1 MSRRE
6 RNEQKKVLEMLRGK
20 DFTGEVLEAGKGG
33 NCGVIYNDYKNYF
46 TDFKQNFADVLSV
59 SNQLE
64 GVVDNLV
71 EASASVKSST
81 EFIAVGAQS
90 QTEDVNSCISIADTF
105 TDKMNNMDQMS
116 QELIRLAYEMSDE
129 NSKSKDVIQQLV
141 ENQKKNQEVMES
153 ITSKI
158 HELLEKTNKI
168 NEVTQV
174 LYGIASQTNLLAL
187 NASIEAARAGE
198 VGKGFAVVADEVRKL
213 SEESRSASE
222 GINESITG
230 IVTELDSLKTI
241 IDASGTIFDAQT
253 EAVEMVTGAMEGI
266 TAKVDGFIEEQKTF
280 QEEVTD
286 LEQDKDHLVASILNI
301 AAVVEENSATTQEV
315 ASLSMTQ
322 DNMTSLLTKMAQK
335 LGETVKLIDK
345 QAAQVRTAELTDN
358 KKRVAAIWDLDD
370 PFWEPATKE
379 ALKTARIL
387 DFNVEIFAPK
397 HRGEKGTVE
406 MAEFLEK
413 ITEQEYDAIAISPID
428 DKRIQVLLKKAADK
442 GMKIVF
448 IQSVLPNVPYE
459 AVIGTDAMECG
470 KKAAQAVE
478 QMLGE
483 AGGEVAMGVW
493 TDMKMS
499 TIEERE
505 AGFERELNFKSNI
518 ALHKIGVVGEPS
530 EAEAENTINQ
540 MLRDYPEIKVVFSTN
555 VGWGLAYAKYL
566 EKHPNKFQLVT
577 VDFTKDVAKYMK
589 RGTVHSA
596 IAQRPFI
603 WGSLPLEILADVFEG
618 KRQTKEFRDTGTYE
632 VNNNNLKIFE
642 ERLA

>member
-1 MSRRE
+1 MGRRE
-6 RNEQKKVLEMLRGK
+6 RNEREQILEILRQK
-20 DFTGEVLEAGKGG
+20 DFAEKTFEAEQGG
-33 NCGVIYNDYKNYF
+33 NCGGIYNDYKGYF
-46 TDFKQNFADVLSV
+46 TDFKQNLADVMSV

-81 EFIAVGAQS
+81 EFIAEGAQS
-90 QTEDVNSCISIADTF
+90 QTEDVNSCINIADTF
-105 TDKMNNMDQMS
+105 TDKMSNMDQMS

-129 NSKSKDVIQQLV
+129 NSRGKDVIQQLV

-222 GINESITG
+222 GINESISG

-301 AAVVEENSATTQEV
+301 AAVVQENSATTQEV

-322 DNMTSLLTKMAQK
+322 DNMTLLLTKMAQK
-335 LGETVKLIDK
+335 LCETVKVIDER
-345 QAAQVRTAELTDN
+345 AAQIKTEELKDH
-358 KKRVAAIWDLDD
+358 KKKVAAIWDLDD

-379 ALKTARIL
+379 ALKTAKIL
-387 DFNVEIFAPK
+387 DFNIEIFAPK

-406 MAEFLEK
+406 MAEFLK
-413 ITEQEYDAIAISPID
+413 DIINQEYDAIAISPID
-428 DKRIQVLLKKAADK
+428 DKRIQELLKKATDQ

-459 AVIGTDAMECG
+459 AVVGTDALECG
-470 KKAAQAVE
+470 KKSAKAVE
-478 QMLGE
+478 QLLGE

-493 TDMKMS
+493 TDMKME
-499 TIEERE
+499 TIEKRE
-505 AGFERELNFKSNI
+505 KGFERELSLQSNI
-518 ALHKIGVVGEPS
+518 RLHKIGVVGEPS
-530 EAEAENTINQ
+530 DVEAENTINQ
-540 MLRDYPEIKVVFSTN
+540 MLRDYPGIQVVFSTN

-566 EKHPNKFQLVT
+566 EKHPNKFKLVT

-589 RGTVHSA
+589 RGTIDSA
-596 IAQRPFI
+596 IAQRPFV
-603 WGSLPLEILADVFEG
+603 WGTLPLEILADVFDG
-618 KRQTKEFRDTGTYE
+618 KKQTKEFRDTGTYE
-632 VNNNNLKIFE
+632 VSSNNIQIFE
-642 ERLA
+642 DRLA